1 MVVTLGD
8 QKTLGNATLVA
19 IYVLIVLDQESIDA
33 QPEILEVSTFFALH
47 VLDLSKVE
55 KTHVGIACQLYV
67 TC

>member
-47 VLDLSKVE
+47 VLTYPKLKR
-55 KTHVGIACQLYV
+55 HM
-67 TC
+67 